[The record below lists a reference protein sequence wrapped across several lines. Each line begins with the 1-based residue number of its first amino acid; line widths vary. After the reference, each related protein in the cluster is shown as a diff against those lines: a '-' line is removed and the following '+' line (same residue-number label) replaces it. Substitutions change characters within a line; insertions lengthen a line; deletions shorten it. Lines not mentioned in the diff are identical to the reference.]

1 MAKRFEPEQPE
12 QLKPEQQITEK
23 LKSEVKLKHFI
34 PGNVYFEY
42 QILNSEKQSEA
53 SNEDDLIGA
62 EYNSQCWLLC
72 QCYEVHS
79 NEGVRPLGLADI
91 DAITG
96 FAFNT
101 WLTKITRADFGI
113 NFLDDAKTIEE
124 SLYFEVEN
132 RGLKIKI
139 REPLAREAINIQKE
153 SQRDLAGNQLTK
165 WIMMK
170 LFTLNN
176 QPITEEDLKT
186 KYDYQLVSLLAQKV
200 QYFLQKYLTSETLF
214 LLPNIQ
220 IGVSETFGK

>member
-1 MAKRFEPEQPE
+1 MAKKIESEQPE
-12 QLKPEQQITEK
+12 LEQQVTK
-23 LKSEVKLKHFI
+23 KGKTEVKLKSFI
-34 PGNVYFEY
+34 PGNVYFQY
-42 QILNSEKQSEA
+42 QTLNSEKQSEA
-53 SNEDDLIGA
+53 NGEEDLISA

-79 NEGVRPLGLADI
+79 SEGIRPLGLTDI

-96 FAFNT
+96 FAFNI
-101 WLTKITRADFGI
+101 WLTKITRADFDI
-113 NFLDDAKTIEE
+113 NFLDDTNSIEE

-132 RGLKIKI
+132 RALKVKI

-153 SQRDLAGNQLTK
+153 SQKDSAGNQLTK

-176 QPITEEDLKT
+176 EPITEEDLKT

-214 LLPNIQ
+214 LLPDTQ
-220 IGVSETFGK
+220 TGALETFGK